1 MFKRLSVTTVL
12 YFALVFFVA
21 SSRSAHAYLDPGSG
35 SFALQF
41 LLAGGL
47 GALFFVRSYLSKIKN
62 FFFSVFTKKKTDTAP
77 TKGKNGK

>member
-1 MFKRLSVTTVL
+1 MFKRLSFVSAF
-12 YFALVFFVA
+12 YFALIIFIA
-21 SSRSAHAYLDPGSG
+21 STRSAHAYLDPGSG

-47 GALFFVRSYLSKIKN
+47 GALFFVRSYFSKVKN